1 MTNFFIFII
10 LTYTYEDFYMKKTR
24 EEVAYDYLKDCGPCL
39 ITYPNTSGSEVQILL
54 TKSGDAFWLNDE
66 EGPDI
71 PYIELSVVLQEA
83 KHLLLKLFV
92 ADMKTELTSNEIYG
106 FEDTLRAS
114 LKKAELTPEEVKELK
129 VKFLDAKE
137 ELLG

>member
-1 MTNFFIFII
+1 
-10 LTYTYEDFYMKKTR
+10 MKKTR
-24 EEVAYDYLKDCGPCL
+24 EEVAYEYLKDCGPCL
-39 ITYPNTSGSEVQILL
+39 ITYPNSTGGQAQILL
-54 TKSGDAFWLNDE
+54 TKSGDAFWLNDN

-71 PYIELSVVLQEA
+71 PNIELSVVLEEA

-92 ADMKTELTSNEIYG
+92 ADMKTELASSEIYA
-106 FEDTLRAS
+106 FEDELRAS
-114 LKKAELTPEEVKELK
+114 LKKADLTPEEVKALK

>member
-1 MTNFFIFII
+1 
-10 LTYTYEDFYMKKTR
+10 MKKTR
-24 EEVAYDYLKDCGPCL
+24 EEVAYEYLKDCGPCL
-39 ITYPNTSGSEVQILL
+39 ITYPNSTGGQAQILL
-54 TKSGDAFWLNDE
+54 TKSGDAFWLNDN

-71 PYIELSVVLQEA
+71 PNIELSVVLEEA

-92 ADMKTELTSNEIYG
+92 ADMKTELSSSEIYA
-106 FEDTLRAS
+106 FEDELRAS
-114 LKKAELTPEEVKELK
+114 LKKADLTPEEVKELK